1 MMATLNLLK
10 LSVILFFLATAL
22 FAQTGGERI
31 SLAGTVVADNMTGL
45 SYRVR
50 GCITSISK
58 EATNTGIAA
67 INQELIKLDDRV
79 AKMAVATAVARVKD
93 LEAEVGDSEFSI
105 TTVHAEIIR
114 VQEEQDFVVREFER
128 TRLLFQR
135 GLVNETTLEAA
146 ARRKME
152 ASFALERIQ
161 EDLQRALS
169 GKSRAEIALD
179 IGILELNARQSDL
192 EELTIQA
199 PFRGVLL
206 NFNPKV
212 GDCVS
217 QGALAAQIYKPN
229 DKSVETF
236 AFMNNLVDANQF
248 GLTIGNP
255 VQVIRV
261 NGESCPGKISLVGT
275 EANLETQSVKV
286 RIKLDPNCAVE
297 MFLNEG
303 VKIDLT
309 PNAR

>member
-1 MMATLNLLK
+1 MTTLNLLK
-10 LSVILFFLATAL
+10 LSVILSFLATAL

-31 SLAGTVVADNMTGL
+31 RLAGTVVADNMTGL

-67 INQELIKLDDRV
+67 VNQELIKLDDRV
-79 AKMAVATAVARVKD
+79 AKMAVATAAARVKD

-179 IGILELNARQSDL
+179 IGLLELNSRQSDL
-192 EELTIQA
+192 DEFTIQA

-248 GLTIGNP
+248 GLTIGNA

>member
-1 MMATLNLLK
+1 MTTLNLLK
-10 LSVILFFLATAL
+10 LSVIFSFIATAL

-31 SLAGTVVADNMTGL
+31 RLAGTVVADNMTGL

-58 EATNTGIAA
+58 EATNIGIAA
-67 INQELIKLDDRV
+67 VNQELIKLDDRV

-179 IGILELNARQSDL
+179 IGLLELNARQSDL
-192 EELTIQA
+192 EEFTIQA

-236 AFMNNLVDANQF
+236 ASMNNLVDANQF

>member
-1 MMATLNLLK
+1 MTTLNLLK
-10 LSVILFFLATAL
+10 LSVILSFLATAL

-31 SLAGTVVADNMTGL
+31 RLAGTVVADNMTGL

-50 GCITSISK
+50 GCVTSISK

-67 INQELIKLDDRV
+67 VNQELIKLDDRV
-79 AKMAVATAVARVKD
+79 AKMAVATAIARVKD

-179 IGILELNARQSDL
+179 IGLLELNARQSDL
-192 EELTIQA
+192 EEFTIQA

-236 AFMNNLVDANQF
+236 ASMNNLVDANQF

>member
-1 MMATLNLLK
+1 MTKLNLLK
-10 LSVILFFLATAL
+10 LSVILSFLATAL
-22 FAQTGGERI
+22 LAQTGGERI
-31 SLAGTVVADNMTGL
+31 RLAGTVVADNMTGL

-58 EATNTGIAA
+58 EATNTGLAA
-67 INQELIKLDDRV
+67 VNQELIKLDDRM
-79 AKMAVATAVARVKD
+79 AKMAVATAVARVKG

-169 GKSRAEIALD
+169 GKSRAKIALD
-179 IGILELNARQSDL
+179 IGLLELNSRQSDL
-192 EELTIQA
+192 EEFTIQA

-303 VKIDLT
+303 VNIDLT

>member
-1 MMATLNLLK
+1 MTTLNLTK
-10 LSVILFFLATAL
+10 LGVIFSFLATSL
-22 FAQTGGERI
+22 FAQTGGKPI
-31 SLAGTVVADNMTGL
+31 NLAGTVVADNMTGL

-50 GCITSISK
+50 GCITSVSK
-58 EATNTGIAA
+58 EATDTGIATV
-67 INQELIKLDDRV
+67 NQELIKLDDRV
-79 AKMAVATAVARVKD
+79 AKIAVATAVARVKD
-93 LEAEVGDSEFSI
+93 LEAEVGDREFSV
-105 TTVHAEIIR
+105 TAVQAEIIR
-114 VQEEQDFVVREFER
+114 VQEEQDFVVREYER

-146 ARRKME
+146 ARREME

-161 EDLQRALS
+161 EELQRALS

-179 IGILELNARQSDL
+179 IGLLELNARQFDL
-192 EELTIQA
+192 QELAMQA
-199 PFRGVLL
+199 PFSGVLL
-206 NFNPKV
+206 NSNPKV

-236 AFMNNLVDANQF
+236 AFMDNLVDANQF
-248 GLTIGNP
+248 GLTIGNS

-261 NGESCPGKISLVGT
+261 NGESCPGQISLLGT

-286 RIKLDPNCAVE
+286 RIKLDPNCAVK

-303 VKIDLT
+303 VKIELT
-309 PNAR
+309 PQSG

>member
-1 MMATLNLLK
+1 
-10 LSVILFFLATAL
+10 
-22 FAQTGGERI
+22 
-31 SLAGTVVADNMTGL
+31 LAGTVVADNMTGL

-50 GCITSISK
+50 GCIKSVSK
-58 EATNTGIAA
+58 EAINTGIAT

-79 AKMAVATAVARVKD
+79 AKMAVATAVARIKN
-93 LEAEVGDSEFSI
+93 LEAEVDDREFSV
-105 TTVHAEIIR
+105 TVVQAEIIR
-114 VQEEQDFVVREFER
+114 VQEEQDFVAREYER

-146 ARRKME
+146 ERRKME

-161 EDLQRALS
+161 EELQRALS

-179 IGILELNARQSDL
+179 IGLLELNARQFDL
-192 EELTIQA
+192 QELAMQA
-199 PFRGVLL
+199 PFSGVLL
-206 NFNPKV
+206 NFNPKI

-217 QGALAAQIYKPN
+217 QGALAAQIYKPK

-236 AFMNNLVDANQF
+236 AFMDNLVDAKQF
-248 GLTIGNP
+248 GLTKGNS

-261 NGESCPGKISLVGT
+261 NGDSCPGQISLVGT

-286 RIKLDPNCAVE
+286 RIKLDPNCAVK

-303 VKIDLT
+303 VKIQLT
-309 PNAR
+309 P

>member
-1 MMATLNLLK
+1 MPTLNLSK
-10 LSVILFFLATAL
+10 LGVIFSLLATSV
-22 FAQTGGERI
+22 FAQAGGKTI

-50 GCITSISK
+50 GCITSVSK
-58 EATNTGIAA
+58 KATNTSIAA
-67 INQELIKLDDRV
+67 INQELIKLDDRL
-79 AKMAVATAVARVKD
+79 AKIAVATALARVKD
-93 LEAEVGDSEFSI
+93 LEAEVGDREFSV
-105 TTVHAEIIR
+105 TVVQAEIIR
-114 VQEEQDFVVREFER
+114 IQEEQDFVAREYER
-128 TRLLFQR
+128 TRLLIQR

-146 ARRKME
+146 ERRKME
-152 ASFALERIQ
+152 ASFALERIH
-161 EDLQRALS
+161 EELQRALS
-169 GKSRAEIALD
+169 GKSRAKIALD
-179 IGILELNARQSDL
+179 IGLLELNARQSDL
-192 EELTIQA
+192 EEFTIQA

-248 GLTIGNP
+248 GLTIGNT

>member
-1 MMATLNLLK
+1 MTTLNLLK
-10 LSVILFFLATAL
+10 LSVILSFLATAL

-31 SLAGTVVADNMTGL
+31 RLAGTVVADNMTGL

-67 INQELIKLDDRV
+67 VNQELIKLDDRV
-79 AKMAVATAVARVKD
+79 AKMAVATAIARVKD

-179 IGILELNARQSDL
+179 IGLLELNARQSDL
-192 EELTIQA
+192 EEFTIQA

-236 AFMNNLVDANQF
+236 ASMNNLVDANQF